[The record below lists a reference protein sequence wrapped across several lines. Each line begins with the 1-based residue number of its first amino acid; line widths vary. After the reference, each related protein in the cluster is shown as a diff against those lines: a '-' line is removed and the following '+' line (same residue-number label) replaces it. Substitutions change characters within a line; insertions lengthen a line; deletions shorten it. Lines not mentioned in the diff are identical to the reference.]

1 MDQSVMDELSRVKI
15 VEPGN
20 ENKFRKKGSNAIK
33 MTGPTFFQFMYNRKG
48 GILNHRINA
57 YNSVRSKMEKEVEK
71 IEQNPEEAD
80 ISRYAAL
87 EEKLAKIGAKI
98 LWAEEK
104 ENYVYR
110 QAKKLKVPSL
120 LIRTIAPFRNFFQRK
135 RYKKLYQKQV
145 ELAANTVL
153 QDAIKEKNNGFTIP
167 TGEDLTLPTLHGKK
181 SEEKTFSYKKPD
193 SSSKAVEEN
202 KPLSLEEVL
211 SQGAKKAENPVSG
224 EMKTEEDIKKHL
236 EFYLRKIGS
245 YSAEEYAKVLENIEK
260 TAKDINFNLS
270 DYIKIHFKDY
280 IKDFV
285 LNVDVKNPSDED
297 IETFSRYDEVANRY
311 HVDFAK
317 AREEV
322 YKEEEARLL
331 KLKEL
336 EEAKVKGQVNPNE
349 QNPVNNEGQTMK
361 YQPFDW
367 SKYQKKDSEEKVEAP
382 VTEEAETTINEEK
395 PVVEEDNHI
404 HNSGNYSTSSEQ
416 ASTVIEEEAKEDI
429 NVDNLYKEYNPD
441 ITYDYNYGVMNDDLR
456 NLTEDELKREE
467 KKINEAFLSYV
478 LVKHGKSP
486 RELLSN
492 IQEYIEETNKQRMEH
507 NQELEAN
514 GRELAKDRLPLL
526 DKVEEIPQDYY
537 LHSIYSNEF
546 FKENPDQY
554 ERTQK
559 LANEVMRRIEEEE
572 KEKQAKIAKRKEQE
586 KIKTGRL
593 VLKYGIGGYYAD
605 PNTNLNDQEVLE
617 MVKLLEAQ
625 NLYKDA
631 MKRAGMKVREIKEE
645 RMKQEQAV
653 LQPQQQSPNF
663 VPYTGSEDYY
673 FVNNQNINKTR

>member
-1 MDQSVMDELSRVKI
+1 MDQSVMDELSRVNI

-57 YNSVRSKMEKEVEK
+57 YNSVRSKMEKEVVK

-167 TGEDLTLPTLHGKK
+167 IGEDLTLSTLHGKK
-181 SEEKTFSYKKPD
+181 PEEKTFNYKKP
-193 SSSKAVEEN
+193 SSSSSVEEER
-202 KPLSLEEVL
+202 KPLSLEQVL
-211 SQGAKKAENPVSG
+211 SQGAKQAENPVSG

-236 EFYLRKIGS
+236 EFYLKKIGS

-270 DYIKIHFKDY
+270 DYVKIHFKDY

-297 IETFSRYDEVANRY
+297 IETFSRYEEVANRY

-336 EEAKVKGQVNPNE
+336 EEAKVKGQVNPQE
-349 QNPVNNEGQTMK
+349 INPVNNEGQTMK

-367 SKYQKKDSEEKVEAP
+367 SKYQKKDSEKKVEAP
-382 VTEEAETTINEEK
+382 VTEEAQTTVNEEK

-404 HNSGNYSTSSEQ
+404 HNSGNYSTSAEQ
-416 ASTVIEEEAKEDI
+416 ASTVIEEAKEDI

-478 LVKHGKSP
+478 LLKHGKSP

-559 LANEVMRRIEEEE
+559 LANEVMRRIEEGE

-617 MVKLLEAQ
+617 MIKLLEAQ

-653 LQPQQQSPNF
+653 QQVQQSSNF

>member
-1 MDQSVMDELSRVKI
+1 MDQSVMDELSRVNI

-57 YNSVRSKMEKEVEK
+57 YNSVRSKMEKEVAK

-167 TGEDLTLPTLHGKK
+167 TGEDLTLSTLHGKK
-181 SEEKTFSYKKPD
+181 PEEKTFNYKKP
-193 SSSKAVEEN
+193 SSSSSAEEER
-202 KPLSLEEVL
+202 KPLSLEQVL
-211 SQGAKKAENPVSG
+211 SQGAKQAENPVSG

-236 EFYLRKIGS
+236 EFYLKKIGS

-270 DYIKIHFKDY
+270 DYVKIHFKDY

-297 IETFSRYDEVANRY
+297 IETFSRYEEVANRY

-336 EEAKVKGQVNPNE
+336 EEAKVKGQVNPQE
-349 QNPVNNEGQTMK
+349 INPVNNEGQTMK

-382 VTEEAETTINEEK
+382 VTKEAQTTVNEEE

-404 HNSGNYSTSSEQ
+404 HNSENYSTSAEQ
-416 ASTVIEEEAKEDI
+416 ASTVIEEAKEDI

-478 LVKHGKSP
+478 LLKHGKSP
-486 RELLSN
+486 RELLNN

-617 MVKLLEAQ
+617 MIKLLEAQ

-653 LQPQQQSPNF
+653 QQVQQSPNF
-663 VPYTGSEDYY
+663 VPYTESEDYY

>member
-1 MDQSVMDELSRVKI
+1 
-15 VEPGN
+15 
-20 ENKFRKKGSNAIK
+20 
-33 MTGPTFFQFMYNRKG
+33 
-48 GILNHRINA
+48 
-57 YNSVRSKMEKEVEK
+57 
-71 IEQNPEEAD
+71 
-80 ISRYAAL
+80 
-87 EEKLAKIGAKI
+87 
-98 LWAEEK
+98 
-104 ENYVYR
+104 
-110 QAKKLKVPSL
+110 
-120 LIRTIAPFRNFFQRK
+120 
-135 RYKKLYQKQV
+135 
-145 ELAANTVL
+145 
-153 QDAIKEKNNGFTIP
+153 
-167 TGEDLTLPTLHGKK
+167 
-181 SEEKTFSYKKPD
+181 
-193 SSSKAVEEN
+193 
-202 KPLSLEEVL
+202 
-211 SQGAKKAENPVSG
+211 
-224 EMKTEEDIKKHL
+224 
-236 EFYLRKIGS
+236 
-245 YSAEEYAKVLENIEK
+245 
-260 TAKDINFNLS
+260 
-270 DYIKIHFKDY
+270 
-280 IKDFV
+280 
-285 LNVDVKNPSDED
+285 
-297 IETFSRYDEVANRY
+297 
-311 HVDFAK
+311 
-317 AREEV
+317 
-322 YKEEEARLL
+322 
-331 KLKEL
+331 
-336 EEAKVKGQVNPNE
+336 
-349 QNPVNNEGQTMK
+349 
-361 YQPFDW
+361 
-367 SKYQKKDSEEKVEAP
+367 
-382 VTEEAETTINEEK
+382 
-395 PVVEEDNHI
+395 
-404 HNSGNYSTSSEQ
+404 
-416 ASTVIEEEAKEDI
+416 
-429 NVDNLYKEYNPD
+429 
-441 ITYDYNYGVMNDDLR
+441 MNDDLR

-617 MVKLLEAQ
+617 MIKLLEAQ

>member
-1 MDQSVMDELSRVKI
+1 MDQSVMDELSRVNI

-167 TGEDLTLPTLHGKK
+167 TGEDLTLSTLHGKK
-181 SEEKTFSYKKPD
+181 SEEKTFSYKKPA
-193 SSSKAVEEN
+193 STASVEEN

-211 SQGAKKAENPVSG
+211 SQGAKQAENPVSG

-245 YSAEEYAKVLENIEK
+245 YSAEEYTKVLENIEK

-311 HVDFAK
+311 HSGDDSRRGVCIAQ
-317 AREEV
+317 AGV
-322 YKEEEARLL
+322 YASQRGDTDSGH
-331 KLKEL
+331 
-336 EEAKVKGQVNPNE
+336 APHNPRRC
-349 QNPVNNEGQTMK
+349 PV
-361 YQPFDW
+361 QP
-367 SKYQKKDSEEKVEAP
+367 
-382 VTEEAETTINEEK
+382 
-395 PVVEEDNHI
+395 
-404 HNSGNYSTSSEQ
+404 
-416 ASTVIEEEAKEDI
+416 
-429 NVDNLYKEYNPD
+429 
-441 ITYDYNYGVMNDDLR
+441 
-456 NLTEDELKREE
+456 
-467 KKINEAFLSYV
+467 
-478 LVKHGKSP
+478 
-486 RELLSN
+486 
-492 IQEYIEETNKQRMEH
+492 
-507 NQELEAN
+507 
-514 GRELAKDRLPLL
+514 
-526 DKVEEIPQDYY
+526 
-537 LHSIYSNEF
+537 
-546 FKENPDQY
+546 
-554 ERTQK
+554 
-559 LANEVMRRIEEEE
+559 
-572 KEKQAKIAKRKEQE
+572 
-586 KIKTGRL
+586 
-593 VLKYGIGGYYAD
+593 
-605 PNTNLNDQEVLE
+605 
-617 MVKLLEAQ
+617 
-625 NLYKDA
+625 
-631 MKRAGMKVREIKEE
+631 
-645 RMKQEQAV
+645 
-653 LQPQQQSPNF
+653 
-663 VPYTGSEDYY
+663 
-673 FVNNQNINKTR
+673 

>member
-1 MDQSVMDELSRVKI
+1 MDQSVMDELSRVNI

-167 TGEDLTLPTLHGKK
+167 TGEDLTLSTLHGKK
-181 SEEKTFSYKKPD
+181 SEEKTFSYKKPA
-193 SSSKAVEEN
+193 SSASVEEN

-211 SQGAKKAENPVSG
+211 SQGAKQAENPVSG

-245 YSAEEYAKVLENIEK
+245 YSAEEYTKVLENIEK

-382 VTEEAETTINEEK
+382 VTEESQTTINEEK

-416 ASTVIEEEAKEDI
+416 ASTVIEDEAKEDI

-617 MVKLLEAQ
+617 MIKLLEAQ

-663 VPYTGSEDYY
+663 VPYTGFEDYY

>member
-167 TGEDLTLPTLHGKK
+167 TGEDLTLSTLHGKK
-181 SEEKTFSYKKPD
+181 SEEKTFSYKKPA
-193 SSSKAVEEN
+193 STASVEEN

-211 SQGAKKAENPVSG
+211 SQGAKQAENPVSG

-382 VTEEAETTINEEK
+382 VTEEAQTTINEEK

-416 ASTVIEEEAKEDI
+416 APTVIEEEAKEDI

-617 MVKLLEAQ
+617 MIKLLEAQ

-653 LQPQQQSPNF
+653 FQPQQQSPKF